1 MIVYILLAGGLG
13 NQFFQYSA
21 AASMNPSKIVFVDLI
36 ANARVGADGKPD
48 IFNFQLPIS
57 IEHKKY
63 KLNFIVRRILWLFL
77 GSSSSD
83 SKIRKKIFLNR
94 ISIILCQTLLN
105 LILED
110 KSKLFVS
117 KNNGYSSLPSNET
130 INNYFFIGYFQSY
143 LYAQKLLPYK
153 KSIVLINPSVQAKN
167 FYKHITFSEIK
178 SSVQLRGGD
187 YLANL
192 SFGSLSIDYLK
203 IVISE
208 HFSKNKKIVIF
219 SDDEKLITRFK
230 TSFDLKY
237 EIAPETLSPAETLEA
252 MRKMKIYA
260 ISNSTFGW
268 WGAFLSE
275 HDSPLVIA
283 PEPWFRKKSTPENLI
298 PPNWLKVSS
307 IFAEPRP

>member
-48 IFNFQLPIS
+48 ILNFQLPIS
-57 IEHKKY
+57 IEYKKY
-63 KLNFIVRRILWLFL
+63 KLNLIARRILWSFL

-105 LILED
+105 LILKD

-117 KNNGYSSLPSNET
+117 KNNGFSPLPSNET

-167 FYKHITFSEIK
+167 FYEHIAFNEIK

-187 YLANL
+187 YLTNL

-203 IVISE
+203 IVVSKY
-208 HFSKNKKIVIF
+208 FSKNKKIVIF
-219 SDDEKLITRFK
+219 SDDKKLITRFK
-230 TSFDLKY
+230 TSFDLNY

-252 MRKMKIYA
+252 MRKMNTYVIA
-260 ISNSTFGW
+260 NSTFGW
-268 WGAFLSE
+268 WGAYLSE
-275 HDSPLVIA
+275 CETALIIA
-283 PEPWFRKKSTPENLI
+283 PEPWFMGKSTPRDLI
-298 PPNWLKVSS
+298 PPNWTRASS
-307 IFAEPRP
+307 IFAGPGA

>member
-57 IEHKKY
+57 IEYKKY
-63 KLNFIVRRILWLFL
+63 KVNPIVRRILWSFL

-83 SKIRKKIFLNR
+83 SKIRKILFLNR
-94 ISIILCQTLLN
+94 ISIMLCQTFLN
-105 LILED
+105 LILKD
-110 KSKLFVS
+110 RLKLFVS
-117 KNNGYSSLPSNET
+117 KNNGFSSLPSNET
-130 INNYFFIGYFQSY
+130 IKNYFFIGYFQSY

-167 FYKHITFSEIK
+167 FYEHIAFNEIN

-187 YLANL
+187 YLTNL

-203 IVISE
+203 IVVSE
-208 HFSKNKKIVIF
+208 YFSKNKKIVIF
-219 SDDEKLITRFK
+219 SDDIKLITRFK

-237 EIAPETLSPAETLEA
+237 ETAPETLSPAETLEA
-252 MRKMKIYA
+252 MRKMKTYV

-268 WGAFLSE
+268 WGAYLSE
-275 HDSPLVIA
+275 FETPLVIA
-283 PEPWFRKKSTPENLI
+283 PEPWFMGKSTPEHLF
-298 PPNWLKVSS
+298 PPNWTKTRS
-307 IFAEPRP
+307 IFAGPGA

>member
-63 KLNFIVRRILWLFL
+63 KLNFMVRRILWLFL